1 MGDAA
6 RKVWGF
12 KGKQM
17 MKSKRVLGAVDAR
30 PASGA
35 GQRAYPAVFRDKASG
50 QVLAAMS
57 REQGRYGRPTRAR
70 LPIGRGWPRLGAAL
84 SSIWR
89 WRGVLEGELAEACA
103 RLSST

>member
-1 MGDAA
+1 MPGSGGCFSPRARWWFQRLESQVASKMGDAA

-57 REQGRYGRPTRAR
+57 REQGRYGRPARAKR
-70 LPIGRGWPRLGAAL
+70 LLGQGWP
-84 SSIWR
+84 
-89 WRGVLEGELAEACA
+89 EL
-103 RLSST
+103 

>member
-57 REQGRYGRPTRAR
+57 REQGRYGRPARAKR
-70 LPIGRGWPRLGAAL
+70 LLGQGWPELLAACSASVSAGWPRP
-84 SSIWR
+84 
-89 WRGVLEGELAEACA
+89 EPPCFEL
-103 RLSST
+103 RSGR